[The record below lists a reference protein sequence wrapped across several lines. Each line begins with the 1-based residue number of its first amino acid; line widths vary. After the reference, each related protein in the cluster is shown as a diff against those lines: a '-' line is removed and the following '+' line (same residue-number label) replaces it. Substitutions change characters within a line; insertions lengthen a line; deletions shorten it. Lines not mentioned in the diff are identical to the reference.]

1 MKKFQMLKAPS
12 APSRGKSPPPAKRL
26 GACGLAVAAR
36 APEVEN
42 FKRDN
47 EDAERGG
54 DVEVV
59 RRSFM
64 PGILSTM
71 PVTVRQGFRS
81 IGGKRSKRAD
91 DLLKQKSLGR
101 KRIKGV
107 GLQSKFLSGRDFAAG
122 QVVAPMLDLSFTT
135 DDSAKEDEEAEEEPA
150 RRSVPFES
158 FRRANHQT
166 IVA

>member
-12 APSRGKSPPPAKRL
+12 APSRGKSPPPTKRL

-36 APEVEN
+36 TPEVEN
-42 FKRDN
+42 FNRDN

-91 DLLKQKSLGR
+91 ELLKQKSLGR

-107 GLQSKFLSGRDFAAG
+107 GLQSKFLSGRDFTPG
-122 QVVAPMLDLSFTT
+122 QIQPMMPDLSLL
-135 DDSAKEDEEAEEEPA
+135 DESDAGSGSEAEGELL
-150 RRSVPFES
+150 RR
-158 FRRANHQT
+158 
-166 IVA
+166 